1 MPNALRG
8 RVRVGGRALP
18 DPVCCLL
25 LRRSARNLRDAL
37 VITALDFLQHGR
49 AVTAIA
55 ALLAACQPLPHPFA
69 DDVPRRGSPILVL
82 RDSASVTIAPID
94 GAPRATAEKLGPAM
108 ASALQQR
115 EIAASDKT
123 ASIDSYE
130 LHGRIEEMPPSGDN
144 VALVAV
150 WQLRDPSGESLGE
163 RTERL
168 EAPARDWQQG
178 AEDTV
183 ARLAAASADRVAAL
197 LQDEPPTEAEVGG
210 HTRLLIS
217 GVEGAPG
224 DGGESLPRAI
234 TEILKRQDVAIVTD
248 PQATADLVLDADVV
262 VAKPKAGKQNVKIVW
277 RVRRKDGGEV
287 GTVGQ
292 ENDVPAGL
300 LDGAWGDVAYMVAA
314 SAQDGIM
321 QLVSRG
327 APSPTGKS

>member
-1 MPNALRG
+1 VIAL
-8 RVRVGGRALP
+8 RALP
-18 DPVCCLL
+18 
-25 LRRSARNLRDAL
+25 
-37 VITALDFLQHGR
+37 
-49 AVTAIA
+49 A
-55 ALLAACQPLPHPFA
+55 ALAAMALAACQPLPHPFA
-69 DDVPRRGSPILVL
+69 DDAPRPGSPMLTL

-94 GAPRATAEKLGPAM
+94 GTPRATAEKLGSAM

-123 ASIDSYE
+123 ASIGSYE
-130 LHGRIEEMPPSGDN
+130 LVGRIEEMPPSGDQA
-144 VALVAV
+144 ALVAV
-150 WQLRDPSGESLGE
+150 WELRDASGQSVGE

-168 EAPARDWQQG
+168 EAGARDWEEG
-178 AEDTV
+178 SDEAV
-183 ARLAAASADRVAAL
+183 ARVAAASAEQLAAL
-197 LQDEPPTEAEVGG
+197 LQDDPPTEAEAGG

-217 GVEGAPG
+217 SVEGAPG

-248 PQATADLVLDADVV
+248 PQAKADLVLDADVV

-277 RVRRKDGGEV
+277 RVRRKDGSEI

-300 LDGAWGDVAYMVAA
+300 LDGPWGDVAYMVAV

-321 QLVSRG
+321 QLVARG
-327 APSPTGKS
+327 APPSTGKS